1 VRLESW
7 KRNRSG
13 CRPHTG
19 LRWLSV
25 TRFGKILEAEKIHT
39 PLISVYVALTDG
51 RGKTPVKLQLLGADE
66 EDGVLFE
73 GEMEIEWQDPR
84 MVVELT
90 FAMANITF
98 PRPGEYRFCLFGA
111 NEFILERRILIRQF
125 TAKE

>member
-1 VRLESW
+1 LARSW
-7 KRNRSG
+7 KQKKFILG
-13 CRPHTG
+13 TF
-19 LRWLSV
+19 SV
-25 TRFGKILEAEKIHT
+25 IGATCFPVVH